1 MNKKII
7 LVILLIFACVSSA
20 YLLISIPSTTPMHIT
35 SQEHLDEVIQQGLH
49 EQGIANEHFR
59 VYTAIQDSLF
69 TRKVYQIDT
78 PPSFSKTTLHY
89 ELHKLLNEYGAQIP
103 GKVQFP
109 EQDLHLYVK
118 VNGTIFRTLRVR
130 TNPDLITAPDST
142 LNNPSNLL
150 EL

>member
-7 LVILLIFACVSSA
+7 LVILLIFACVSST
-20 YLLISIPSTTPMHIT
+20 YLLISIPSTAPMHIT

-89 ELHKLLNEYGAQIP
+89 ELHKLLHEYGVQLP

>member
-89 ELHKLLNEYGAQIP
+89 ELHKLLHEYGVQLP

-130 TNPDLITAPDST
+130 TNPDLITVPDST

>member
-1 MNKKII
+1 MR
-7 LVILLIFACVSSA
+7 
-20 YLLISIPSTTPMHIT
+20 IT

-89 ELHKLLNEYGAQIP
+89 ELHKLLHEYGVQLP

>member
-20 YLLISIPSTTPMHIT
+20 YLLISIPSTTPMRIT

-49 EQGIANEHFR
+49 EQGIANEHIR

-89 ELHKLLNEYGAQIP
+89 DCTSYYTNMVFKY
-103 GKVQFP
+103 P
-109 EQDLHLYVK
+109 EKYNSQNKIY
-118 VNGTIFRTLRVR
+118 TFM
-130 TNPDLITAPDST
+130 
-142 LNNPSNLL
+142 
-150 EL
+150 

>member
-89 ELHKLLNEYGAQIP
+89 ELHKLLHEYGVQLP

-130 TNPDLITAPDST
+130 TNPDLITAQDST
-142 LNNPSNLL
+142 LNKPYNSS

>member
-7 LVILLIFACVSSA
+7 LVTLLIFACVSSA
-20 YLLISIPSTTPMHIT
+20 YLLISIPSTTPMRIT
-35 SQEHLDEVIQQGLH
+35 SQEQLDEVIQQGLH

-89 ELHKLLNEYGAQIP
+89 ELHKLLHEYGVQLP

-142 LNNPSNLL
+142 LNKPYNSS

>member
-20 YLLISIPSTTPMHIT
+20 YLLISIPSTTPMRIT

-118 VNGTIFRTLRVR
+118 VNGTIFRTIES
-130 TNPDLITAPDST
+130 PDKPRF
-142 LNNPSNLL
+142 NNSSRLYPQQSV
-150 EL
+150 

>member
-49 EQGIANEHFR
+49 EQGIANEHIR

-89 ELHKLLNEYGAQIP
+89 ELHKLLHEYGVQLP

>member
-49 EQGIANEHFR
+49 EQGIANDHFR

-89 ELHKLLNEYGAQIP
+89 ELHKLLNEYGVQLP
-103 GKVQFP
+103 GKVQVP

-118 VNGTIFRTLRVR
+118 VTGTIFRTLRVR
-130 TNPDLITAPDST
+130 TNPDLITDTDST
-142 LNNPSNLL
+142 HNNPSNSS

>member
-20 YLLISIPSTTPMHIT
+20 YLLLSIPTTTPMSIS
-35 SQEHLDEVIQQGLH
+35 SQEHLDEIIQQGLRK
-49 EQGIANEHFR
+49 QGIANEHYR
-59 VYTAIQDSLF
+59 VYTAVQDSFF

-78 PPSFSKTTLHY
+78 PPGFSKTSLHY
-89 ELHKLLNEYGAQIP
+89 ELHKLLYEYGVQLP

-109 EQDLHLYVK
+109 EQDLHLYVR
-118 VNGTIFRTLRVR
+118 VNGTIFRTIRVR
-130 TNPDLITAPDST
+130 TNPDFNSSRLY
-142 LNNPSNLL
+142 LNNPSNSS

>member
-49 EQGIANEHFR
+49 EQGIADEHFR

-78 PPSFSKTTLHY
+78 SPSFSKTTLHY
-89 ELHKLLNEYGAQIP
+89 ELHKLLHEYGVQLP

-142 LNNPSNLL
+142 LNNPSNSS

>member
-1 MNKKII
+1 MNKKVI
-7 LVILLIFACVSSA
+7 LVILLIFACISSA
-20 YLLISIPSTTPMHIT
+20 YLLISIPNTTPMRIT
-35 SQEHLDEVIQQGLH
+35 SQEHLDEVIQQGLQ
-49 EQGIANEHFR
+49 EQGITNEHFR

-89 ELHKLLNEYGAQIP
+89 ELHKLLHEYGIQIP

-109 EQDLHLYVK
+109 EQDLHLYVR
-118 VNGTIFRTLRVR
+118 VNGTIFRTLRIR

-142 LNNPSNLL
+142 NNNLNKSS

>member
-89 ELHKLLNEYGAQIP
+89 ELHKLLHEYGVQLP

>member
-1 MNKKII
+1 MIKKII

-89 ELHKLLNEYGAQIP
+89 ELHKLLHEYGVQLP

>member
-49 EQGIANEHFR
+49 EQGIANEHIR

-142 LNNPSNLL
+142 LNKPYNSS

>member
-7 LVILLIFACVSSA
+7 LVTLLIFACVSSA
-20 YLLISIPSTTPMHIT
+20 YLLISIPSTTPMRIT
-35 SQEHLDEVIQQGLH
+35 SQEQLDEVIQQGLH

-89 ELHKLLNEYGAQIP
+89 ELHKLLHEYGVQLP

-130 TNPDLITAPDST
+130 TNPDLITDPVST
-142 LNNPSNLL
+142 HNNPSNSS

>member
-1 MNKKII
+1 MNKKVI

-20 YLLISIPSTTPMHIT
+20 YLLISIPNTTPMRIT

-78 PPSFSKTTLHY
+78 PPSFSKTIILPQY
-89 ELHKLLNEYGAQIP
+89 NSLVAQISSYP
-103 GKVQFP
+103 QPF
-109 EQDLHLYVK
+109 
-118 VNGTIFRTLRVR
+118 
-130 TNPDLITAPDST
+130 ST
-142 LNNPSNLL
+142 LPSSLFVMYDIL
-150 EL
+150 

>member
-1 MNKKII
+1 MIKKII

>member
-89 ELHKLLNEYGAQIP
+89 ELHKLLHEYGVQLP

-142 LNNPSNLL
+142 LKNPSNLL

>member
-7 LVILLIFACVSSA
+7 LVTLLIFACVSSA
-20 YLLISIPSTTPMHIT
+20 YLLISIPSTTPMRIT
-35 SQEHLDEVIQQGLH
+35 SQEQLDEVIQQGLH

-78 PPSFSKTTLHY
+78 PPSLSKTTLHY
-89 ELHKLLNEYGAQIP
+89 ELHKLLHEYGVQLP

-130 TNPDLITAPDST
+130 TNPDLITDPDST
-142 LNNPSNLL
+142 HNNPSNSS

>member
-49 EQGIANEHFR
+49 EQGIANEHIR

-89 ELHKLLNEYGAQIP
+89 ELHKLLHEYGVQLP

-142 LNNPSNLL
+142 LNKPYNSS

>member
-20 YLLISIPSTTPMHIT
+20 YLLISIPSTTPMRIT

-49 EQGIANEHFR
+49 EQGIANEHIR

-89 ELHKLLNEYGAQIP
+89 ELHKLLHEYGVQLP

>member
-7 LVILLIFACVSSA
+7 LVILLIFACVSST

-89 ELHKLLNEYGAQIP
+89 ELHKLLHEYGVQLP

-142 LNNPSNLL
+142 LNNPSNSS

>member
-49 EQGIANEHFR
+49 EQGIADEHFR

-89 ELHKLLNEYGAQIP
+89 ELHKLLHEYGVQLP

-142 LNNPSNLL
+142 LNKPYNSS

>member
-1 MNKKII
+1 MIKKII

-89 ELHKLLNEYGAQIP
+89 ELHKLLHEYGVQLP

-142 LNNPSNLL
+142 LNKPYNSS